1 MFQWLSA
8 FLDWTPSITLGR
20 MPPSLQADVRVL
32 YTAEFAGVARVLATN
47 VIVFAPL
54 LLALRR
60 WQLPFGSA
68 TFLLV
73 VVSAAMSGLA
83 TFDLGLT
90 VVAAL
95 VGGLLFDTIVTLTR
109 PDPSRTFGY
118 RAAAL
123 IVPFVMWSVY
133 FAILW
138 TAYGIV
144 WPFDLALG
152 TVGVASITTTLLS
165 YVAISPAVPVT
176 AGQAALRAPEGD
188 ANIATVA
195 AVPTAAAVATTP
207 PQPATASAAYSRRSF
222 LRGVGVGVGAATVA
236 GATAAVGYA
245 GYELTQRTISPNNF
259 SRLFPDNLPF
269 FHELIPAGATDQLR
283 EALRDIGKQGGLLD
297 AKDKLEAGPVALIT
311 DATVNGNNGTNPD
324 NMTHTAGV
332 TFFGQFM
339 DLDITF
345 DGRSTL
351 GVPTDPYQTQNAH
364 LAAFDLDT
372 VYGLG
377 PFVTPQYYEKDDP
390 VKLRIES
397 GGIFED
403 LPRNAD
409 LQPIVPDP
417 RTDQHLMISGL

>member
-1 MFQWLSA
+1 RYPLAMAGFVIAMVGMFGDLLWHSEFGEENGVARVIAPFHLLLFAGAAALVSAGLRSGWYAPLHYPRDSSFRRLFPTLLSLTLVTAVAAFMFQWLSA

-20 MPPSLQADVRVL
+20 TPPSLQADVRVL
-32 YTAEFAGVARVLATN
+32 YTAEFAAVARVLATN
-47 VIVFAPL
+47 VILFAPL

-123 IVPFVMWSVY
+123 IVPFVMWTVY

-176 AGQAALRAPEGD
+176 VGQAALRAPESD
-188 ANIATVA
+188 ANLTTVA
-195 AVPTAAAVATTP
+195 ALPTAAAVATTP
-207 PQPATASAAYSRRSF
+207 
-222 LRGVGVGVGAATVA
+222 
-236 GATAAVGYA
+236 
-245 GYELTQRTISPNNF
+245 
-259 SRLFPDNLPF
+259 
-269 FHELIPAGATDQLR
+269 
-283 EALRDIGKQGGLLD
+283 
-297 AKDKLEAGPVALIT
+297 
-311 DATVNGNNGTNPD
+311 
-324 NMTHTAGV
+324 
-332 TFFGQFM
+332 
-339 DLDITF
+339 
-345 DGRSTL
+345 
-351 GVPTDPYQTQNAH
+351 
-364 LAAFDLDT
+364 
-372 VYGLG
+372 
-377 PFVTPQYYEKDDP
+377 
-390 VKLRIES
+390 
-397 GGIFED
+397 
-403 LPRNAD
+403 
-409 LQPIVPDP
+409 
-417 RTDQHLMISGL
+417 